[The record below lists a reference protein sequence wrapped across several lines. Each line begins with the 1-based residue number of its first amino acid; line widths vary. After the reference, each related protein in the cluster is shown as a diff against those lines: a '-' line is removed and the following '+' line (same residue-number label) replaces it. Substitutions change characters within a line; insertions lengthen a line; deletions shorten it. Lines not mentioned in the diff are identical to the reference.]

1 MGLENLFSLL
11 QSFHLMPGVILI
23 HAPEAN
29 SVVAIH
35 TVVVFVVIRM
45 FLTLNFIIFSK
56 QSSSFVLTLLGDTWH
71 SFQSNQWARN
81 SWGFS
86 DLMRSGTIA
95 DIWDKTWRGG
105 IARASRPCRTCRR
118 CAGMEGPAE
127 PSLQSHSCSNRSR
140 TRGSSHLRY
149 LSPFI
154 LYWYH

>member
-1 MGLENLFSLL
+1 MGLENLFSLI
-11 QSFHLMPGVILI
+11 QSFHLMTGVILI

-45 FLTLNFIIFSK
+45 FITLNFIIFSK
-56 QSSSFVLTLLGDTWH
+56 RSSSFVLTVLGGTWH

-86 DLMRSGTIA
+86 VLMRSGTIA
-95 DIWDKTWRGG
+95 DIWDKRWRDGTA
-105 IARASRPCRTCRR
+105 IVSRPCRTCRR
-118 CAGMEGPAE
+118 CAGMEGPE
-127 PSLQSHSCSNRSR
+127 GPSHQSHSCSNKSR
-140 TRGSSHLRY
+140 TRGSSHLRC

-154 LYWYH
+154 L